1 MPDMNSPHEYIE
13 EDQDC
18 YQNYP
23 TQDEILDAI
32 LGDQSELWNDIL
44 SLSDESDMNNEHN
57 EPTPLLGPEVGHW
70 HKEDIRQLIA
80 GTSFAIAL
88 IVALAWLVTVL

>member
-1 MPDMNSPHEYIE
+1 MKNKHTN
-13 EDQDC
+13 Q
-18 YQNYP
+18 
-23 TQDEILDAI
+23 
-32 LGDQSELWNDIL
+32 
-44 SLSDESDMNNEHN
+44 
-57 EPTPLLGPEVGHW
+57 TPLLGPEVGHW